1 MDPLLPLRPLAP
13 DVEHPGSDDEVQEYE
28 ISSIWAIYYVTMMI
42 ELLPTLITHS
52 DLKLREGEAPM
63 KDIYK
68 ILQFTKCEFCTY
80 LIML

>member
-28 ISSIWAIYYVTMMI
+28 VSIYVAMMI
-42 ELLPTLITHS
+42 ELLPTLITHL

-80 LIML
+80 SILL

>member
-1 MDPLLPLRPLAP
+1 M
-13 DVEHPGSDDEVQEYE
+13 
-28 ISSIWAIYYVTMMI
+28 MMI

-68 ILQFTKCEFCTY
+68 ILQSTKCEFCTY
-80 LIML
+80 LINNHAVKTLADSASASFFVAHFV